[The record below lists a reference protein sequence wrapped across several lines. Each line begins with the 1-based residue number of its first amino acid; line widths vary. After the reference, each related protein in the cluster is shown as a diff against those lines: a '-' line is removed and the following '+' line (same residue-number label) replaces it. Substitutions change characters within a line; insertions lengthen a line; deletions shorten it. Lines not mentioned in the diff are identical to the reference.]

1 MSGTR
6 RQRETVAPSLF
17 PFLAVLLCT
26 MGSLVLILMLI
37 VAGAQTTAQQVAEE
51 ARFRTEEIES
61 QIQLAKSAYREK
73 LDDGRIDLEQKRL
86 MLQHYEEH
94 ILELMDELEELEK
107 TAKLLDNAASG
118 EIEQLES
125 TEEKISELEKQL
137 AEAAKKLEQK
147 VEKPDGDKPIFAIV
161 PYEGTNGTHRRPIY
175 LECTGRGVFI
185 QPEGILISSNDLQP
199 PYGPGNPLDAA
210 LRTIRAEFVPAS
222 GAVTR
227 TAYPLLIVRPS
238 GIRNYAL
245 ARSAMSGWDD
255 QFGYELIDEDL
266 ELTFPESKPGL
277 GNKIARTIE
286 LARDRQAALVMAMPQ
301 KYRQDSAPL
310 RGGNSSGGYG
320 TGNEAGGGGGFE
332 QQTSGASNYN
342 SNTYEEQG
350 PGSYAG
356 GGAGGFSLASGS
368 AGQSSYQ
375 VSQMAGND
383 AGSRGGDLGFAS
395 DNSSALGEQEQPPGY
410 KGNNPPA
417 SSSNDPFADL
427 YRSSRQSQDDTSNGS
442 FFSTGGGDDS
452 SRSFTGSA
460 NGAASPAGNQ
470 PGSSAGKSP
479 GGEAATMQGNPQS
492 VSNSGSTGSSDS
504 ASQSASQSGAGAM
517 SMSSGASGG
526 DPNAQSD
533 PSAPSMPQLS
543 LDFSNDKERP
553 QPVASQR
560 GRNWAWSEGPRTQTP
575 VVRSIRLHCFKDRW
589 VLLPDDGNP
598 NKGIAISFD
607 QPPQDRAE
615 ALAQAVQDRV
625 KSWGLALTGGYW
637 KPVIVVDV
645 APDAAWRFAQLEQL
659 LVGSGLELR
668 LSPGSQRQPTTNPP
682 R

>member
-51 ARFRTEEIES
+51 ARFRNEEIES

-94 ILELMDELEELEK
+94 ILELLDELEELEK
-107 TAKLLDNAASG
+107 TAELLDDAASG
-118 EIEQLES
+118 EAEELES
-125 TEEKISELEKQL
+125 TEEKITELEKQL

-175 LECTGRGVFI
+175 LECTGNGVFI
-185 QPEGILISSNDLQP
+185 QPEGILISSTDLQP

-277 GNKIARTIE
+277 GSKIAKTIE

-301 KYRQDSAPL
+301 KYRQSSAPL
-310 RGGNSSGGYG
+310 RGGSSSGGYSS
-320 TGNEAGGGGGFE
+320 GNEAGSGGGFE
-332 QQTSGASNYN
+332 QPSSGASLSN
-342 SNTYEEQG
+342 SNSYGEH
-350 PGSYAG
+350 GSGAYAA
-356 GGAGGFSLASGS
+356 GGAGGFSLASGAS
-368 AGQSSYQ
+368 DSSPYQ
-375 VSQMAGND
+375 GTQLSGNQ

-395 DNSSALGEQEQPPGY
+395 DTDTATSDQGRLGGSQNNSMSTA
-410 KGNNPPA
+410 
-417 SSSNDPFADL
+417 SSNDPFADL
-427 YRSSRQSQDDTSNGS
+427 YRSSRQSQGDSSGGS
-442 FFSTGGGDDS
+442 FFRTGGGDASTGSSGTPDGIA
-452 SRSFTGSA
+452 SRSG
-460 NGAASPAGNQ
+460 NAAGESDGNFAGN
-470 PGSSAGKSP
+470 SAGQSP
-479 GGEAATMQGNPQS
+479 GGEAAMQGNPQS
-492 VSNSGSTGSSDS
+492 VANSGS

-517 SMSSGASGG
+517 SSGASGG
-526 DPNAQSD
+526 DPNSQSD
-533 PSAPSMPQLS
+533 PSAPAMPQLS
-543 LDFSNDKERP
+543 LDFSKDQERP

-560 GRNWAWSEGPRTQTP
+560 GRNWAWSDGPRTQTP

-598 NKGIAISFD
+598 NKGTTISFD
-607 QPPQDRAE
+607 QPPQARAE

-659 LVGSGLELR
+659 LTGSGLELR
-668 LSPGSQRQPTTNPP
+668 RSPVSQPQPTTNPL